1 MPDGPYQDT
10 GPGRRKYPRRSFAYP
25 VRVVGPDAVQW
36 DGFTVDISDGGAQLE
51 FFEAR
56 DIPDDFSLL
65 IGGVEAVQRVCH
77 VVWRSG
83 DRLGVKFERPR
94 N

>member
-1 MPDGPYQDT
+1 MAEGPYQDP
-10 GPGRRKYPRRSFAYP
+10 GPGRRKYRRRSFYCP
-25 VRVVGPDAVQW
+25 VKVVGPGAIQW
-36 DGFTVDISDGGAQLE
+36 DGFTVDISEAGAQLE

-65 IGGVEAVQRVCH
+65 FGGAITVTRACH
-77 VVWRSG
+77 VVWRAG
-83 DRLGVKFERPR
+83 DRLGVKFERQP